1 MYQFHDLT
9 QTDAQNI
16 FAGLME
22 LPAKIANPILQK
34 LDAQLAAQMQA
45 ELAKKAAEVAAT
57 APTIDSVAG
66 DENSQG

>member
-45 ELAKKAAEVAAT
+45 ELAKKVAAT